1 MAWGAVIKGVF
12 GWARNRQKNKQETK
26 VAETKN
32 AADSDKAQIDL
43 AKQDSKHDSKFIAGW
58 RPFVCWVCGIGFA
71 LYLLVGIVPAFM
83 IIVGYQFSQL
93 QIDQLTL
100 IREQLR
106 LDVVEML
113 IRIMGLGYALRTAE
127 KFKGV
132 SRESIGNA
140 VSKVTE
146 MFGGNKEEEKPAMTK
161 REKKKARKRNKRN
174 R

>member
-1 MAWGAVIKGVF
+1 MAWGSVIKGVF
-12 GWARNRQKNKQETK
+12 GWARRRQKNKQETK

-83 IIVGYQFSQL
+83 IIFGYQFSQL
-93 QIDQLTL
+93 QIDQLAL

-106 LDVVEML
+106 QDVVEML
-113 IRIMGLGYALRTAE
+113 IYIMGLGYTLRTAE

-132 SRESIGNA
+132 ARSGLGG
-140 VSKVTE
+140 VVGKVTE
-146 MFGGNKEEEKPAMTK
+146 MLGSQQEPPAVTK
-161 REKKKARKRNKRN
+161 RERKKQRKRNRKKK
-174 R
+174 